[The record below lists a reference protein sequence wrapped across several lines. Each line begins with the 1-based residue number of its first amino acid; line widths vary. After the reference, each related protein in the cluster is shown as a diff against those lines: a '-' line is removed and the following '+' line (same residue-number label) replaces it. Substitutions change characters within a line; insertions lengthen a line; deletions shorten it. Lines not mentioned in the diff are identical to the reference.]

1 MMVPV
6 FRLAVFFALITS
18 VFAAGTLDA
27 LVNAAQGFA
36 LAIQQQ
42 LVAVQSITTPAELAE
57 KTISYA
63 AAKTA
68 YYEALRTAAPELTA
82 IATGKKPRPPEV
94 DLFAQSLGVA
104 GEKQERV
111 VDEATAVLLSKLPL
125 DSDIQRAKAAFDQA
139 QAVEEGFQRDFN
151 GVDFTNR

>member
-1 MMVPV
+1 MMFPV
-6 FRLAVFFALITS
+6 FRLTVFFALITS

-27 LVNAAQGFA
+27 LVIAAQGFA

-42 LVAVQSITTPAELAE
+42 LAAVQSITTPAELAE

-68 YYEALRTAAPELTA
+68 YYEALRAAAPELMA

-94 DLFAQSLGVA
+94 DRFAQSFGLA
-104 GEKQERV
+104 GEKQEKV
-111 VDEATAVLLSKLPL
+111 VDEANAVLLGKLPL
-125 DSDIQRAKAAFDQA
+125 DSDIQKAKAAFDQA
-139 QAVEEGFQRDFN
+139 RSVEEGFQRDFT
-151 GVDFTNR
+151 GVDFTNQ

>member
-1 MMVPV
+1 MMSPV
-6 FRLAVFFALITS
+6 FRLAVFFVLITS

-27 LVNAAQGFA
+27 LVIAAPGFA

-68 YYEALRTAAPELTA
+68 YYEALRAAAPELIGYRHWEEA
-82 IATGKKPRPPEV
+82 
-94 DLFAQSLGVA
+94 
-104 GEKQERV
+104 
-111 VDEATAVLLSKLPL
+111 ATARSGSIRPIVWTC
-125 DSDIQRAKAAFDQA
+125 RGKAGKGGGRSNCGLIGKASARFRHS
-139 QAVEEGFQRDFN
+139 EGEGRIRPSAI
-151 GVDFTNR
+151 G